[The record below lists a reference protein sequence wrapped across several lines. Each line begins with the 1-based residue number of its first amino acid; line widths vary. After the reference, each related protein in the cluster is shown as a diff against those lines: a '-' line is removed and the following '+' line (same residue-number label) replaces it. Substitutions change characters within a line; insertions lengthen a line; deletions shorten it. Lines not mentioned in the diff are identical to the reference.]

1 MARKGRS
8 RRPATGSAEGE
19 RADEAGADA
28 QGGQP
33 PQEEEDLHRLNRDW
47 HIAGAL

>member
-8 RRPATGSAEGE
+8 RRPARESAQDE

-28 QGGQP
+28 QAGQV